1 MSSCAASC
9 CICSPR
15 ASFVS
20 VTSAFWPT
28 ADAPPY
34 CRCASLPWVRFLRR
48 GNQKPPPRNPTRFG
62 VAPSVV
68 DRWRSS
74 NDLPQLKSNS
84 VLHQH
89 CSQLR
94 HETASPQLENSAR
107 FTALR
112 PPPPRSDRIP
122 TSRPVSHRFP
132 PSILLPTL
140 STTSTSASVPTPAD
154 FNTSASLHSNLHK
167 DRVRRASGFL
177 LTAFSNARP
186 NLCSLH
192 TAHQGRASEKALA
205 SFELA
210 FCLPLGL
217 NRSEQFAVV
226 LPVALYF
233 RHDALK
239 FGVPAHLVPALVA
252 L

>member
-1 MSSCAASC
+1 MSSCAASS

-34 CRCASLPWVRFLRR
+34 CRCASLPWVRFLCRW
-48 GNQKPPPRNPTRFG
+48 NQKPPPRNPTRFG
-62 VAPSVV
+62 VVPSVV

-84 VLHQH
+84 VLHH
-89 CSQLR
+89 GCSQLR
-94 HETASPQLENSAR
+94 HEAAPPQLENSAR

-112 PPPPRSDRIP
+112 PRPPRSRPHPYFAPCIP
-122 TSRPVSHRFP
+122 PFSTIHYPSRALDNLHLRFRADSGP
-132 PSILLPTL
+132 LQHLPL
-140 STTSTSASVPTPAD
+140 AP
-154 FNTSASLHSNLHK
+154 FNLHK

-186 NLCSLH
+186 QTFAPLH
-192 TAHQGRASEKALA
+192 TADQGRASEKALA
-205 SFELA
+205 SERARLRGGR
-210 FCLPLGL
+210 CRVGEVGRL
-217 NRSEQFAVV
+217 
-226 LPVALYF
+226 
-233 RHDALK
+233 
-239 FGVPAHLVPALVA
+239 
-252 L
+252 

>member
-1 MSSCAASC
+1 MSSCAASS

-34 CRCASLPWVRFLRR
+34 RRCASLPWVRFLCP

-84 VLHQH
+84 VLHH
-89 CSQLR
+89 GCSQVQ

-112 PPPPRSDRIP
+112 PPPPRSRPDPYFAPRIP
-122 TSRPVSHRFP
+122 PF
-132 PSILLPTL
+132 
-140 STTSTSASVPTPAD
+140 STIDSLFQALETSTSASVPTPPN
-154 FNTSASLHSNLHK
+154 FNTSASLHSICI
-167 DRVRRASGFL
+167 RTAS
-177 LTAFSNARP
+177 AAP
-186 NLCSLH
+186 
-192 TAHQGRASEKALA
+192 AA
-205 SFELA
+205 SF
-210 FCLPLGL
+210 
-217 NRSEQFAVV
+217 
-226 LPVALYF
+226 
-233 RHDALK
+233 
-239 FGVPAHLVPALVA
+239 
-252 L
+252 